1 MARASN
7 DDPALRKFEDLEQP
21 YPGRRKPVNREK
33 PETASTDTELW
44 DAHPTFYVVAG
55 EKREFFYIGALA
67 KAIGY
72 SVQAIRLWEGQGL
85 MPNTPFRSP
94 TTKGKPQAGGRS
106 HRGKRLWTREQI
118 EGILRLAKK
127 HRVILPGRSGV
138 RNPPTPAFARDVAR
152 LFNELVE

>member
-1 MARASN
+1 MVAQR
-7 DDPALRKFEDLEQP
+7 DPALRSFEDLEQP
-21 YPGRRKPVNREK
+21 YPGRRKPVNRVPPKAEN
-33 PETASTDTELW
+33 DTPVW
-44 DAHPTFYVVAG
+44 DAQPAYYVVAG
-55 EKREFFYIGALA
+55 ERREFFYIGALA

-94 TTKGKPQAGGRS
+94 RTKKPVAGGRS
-106 HRGKRLWTREQI
+106 DKGKRLWTREQI

-127 HRVILPGRSGV
+127 HNVILPSRKGI

-152 LFNELVE
+152 LFNELVG